1 MLGISLFAIMRYAPL
16 LLILYGIEQY
26 KSRSYYLLPIHITN
40 NNKDEHIMD
49 KPLLLAPMAE
59 ISHRALREL
68 IVSFGGCD
76 EYYTEMISAGA
87 LLGGGPFEAYYI
99 DGGPC
104 PERVVYQ
111 LAGADGEQLAAAAAL
126 LNRRESAGIDINMGC
141 SAPAIV
147 RTGAGVRWMASP
159 DKAGEMICRV
169 RREVT
174 GRLSVK
180 LRIGQEDDPEYLL
193 RFCQRLESEGV
204 DRIALHPRTAKE
216 KFKRRSRWEYV
227 GFLRGAL
234 GIPVVGNGDIT
245 TAEELV
251 RRAAGDCDGVMIGR
265 LAVRSPWIFA
275 QVRRGGPIPSAL
287 PGTSP
292 SPAPLPET
300 INLEEIA
307 LRFLELLERYQPR
320 EFLLSRARRFF
331 AYFCG
336 NLFWGAYINTLVA
349 REQELSA
356 MARVLS
362 AYFREYPEQREF
374 PIPWAA
380 GV

>member
-1 MLGISLFAIMRYAPL
+1 M
-16 LLILYGIEQY
+16 
-26 KSRSYYLLPIHITN
+26 N
-40 NNKDEHIMD
+40 NNKDKHIMN

-76 EYYTEMISAGA
+76 EFYTEMISAGA

-111 LAGADGEQLAAAAAL
+111 LVGADGEQLAAAAAL
-126 LNRRESAGIDINMGC
+126 LNQRESAGIDINMGC

-169 RREVT
+169 RRAVT

-193 RFCQRLESEGV
+193 RFCRRLESEGV
-204 DRIALHPRTAKE
+204 DRITLHPRTAKE

-227 GFLRGAL
+227 GLLRGAL

-245 TAEELV
+245 TADELV

-275 QVRRGGPIPSAL
+275 QVRRSEPSPPAL

-292 SPAPLPET
+292 SPASLPET
-300 INLEEIA
+300 VNLEKIA
-307 LRFLELLERYQPR
+307 LYFLELLERYQPR
-320 EFLLSRARRFF
+320 EFHLSRARRFF

-336 NLFWGAYINTLVA
+336 NLFWGTYINTLVA
-349 REQELSA
+349 REQGLSA

-362 AYFREYPEQREF
+362 AYFREHPEQREF
-374 PIPWAA
+374 PVPRVAEP
-380 GV
+380 